1 MLRRKGEK
9 RRLWNVNWLRPR
21 SLSGFGLE
29 FLGLLLVAVALLSA
43 LALFS
48 YNPKD
53 ASFQLTQVQNEAG
66 AWGASVSS
74 VLVNQVGLGGWVVAL
89 ALLVCG
95 GRLLFGIS
103 MPRLN
108 SRFFVSGF
116 LLLLSV
122 STFPELLSQFSIKG
136 PGFFSS
142 GVLGETLAR
151 FEMKLL
157 SSTGAL
163 LINTVFLAF
172 SSLGVAGVSP
182 LQAAVAIGRVSRT
195 FVDLSI
201 RFGQIGFRR
210 VRLVARWSYESASR
224 IWSVVQVLKERR
236 ARRGRVSTVRQ
247 DVEPSKSVV
256 SKEEI
261 FLGSREKKE
270 GPPSDPSIVD
280 HREDRRKLEPAQE
293 EFLFREK
300 AQSGPYEF
308 PDMDIFQTGTAKK
321 REYDRESLIMN
332 SRILEKKLQD
342 YGVQGKVVT
351 VHPGPVITMYEFE
364 PASGIKVNRIVNLA
378 DDLALALR
386 ALTIRI
392 IAPIPGKSVVGIEV
406 PNPEREVVY
415 IKDLLDS
422 QNFKNSESYLPIA
435 LGKDIFGNP
444 VEADLSRMPHLLVAG
459 ATGTGKSV
467 FLNALL
473 CSILCRSHPEDVKLL
488 LVDPKLLE
496 LSIYEGIPHLIAEV
510 VTNPKRA
517 AAALSGVLKK
527 MEDRY
532 KMMAALGVRNVSQF
546 NERVSK
552 ELEAG
557 ETHFRLR
564 PEPGEDEGL
573 EVPYGRL
580 PYIVVVIDELADLM
594 LIAARE
600 VEASLQRLAQM
611 ARAAG
616 IHLVLATQR
625 PSVDVITGVIKANFP
640 SRISFQVSSGHDS
653 RTILDHKGAEQL
665 LGQGDML
672 YLAPGTSRLQ
682 RLHGPFVTEEEV
694 ALLVKGLRSQ
704 GGPNFDQEL
713 LRLNEESE
721 AREIRGDDLD
731 ELYDKALEIVAET
744 RKASIS
750 YIQRNLRIG
759 YNRAARIVEQME
771 QEGAIGPQVGSKDR
785 EVFVRPLGE
794 GYE

>member
-9 RRLWNVNWLRPR
+9 RRLRNVNWLRPR
-21 SLSGFGLE
+21 SLSGFGSEL
-29 FLGLLLVAVALLSA
+29 LGLLLVAVALLSA

-48 YNPKD
+48 YSPKD

-95 GRLLFGIS
+95 GRLLFGMS

-108 SRFFVSGF
+108 SRFFVSGL

-122 STFPELLSQFSIKG
+122 STLPELLSQFSIKG
-136 PGFFSS
+136 PDFFSS
-142 GVLGETLAR
+142 GILGETLAR
-151 FEMKLL
+151 FEIKLL
-157 SSTGAL
+157 SATGAL

-172 SSLGVAGVSP
+172 SSLGVVGVSP
-182 LQAAVAIGRVSRT
+182 LQAAVMVGRLCKNIL
-195 FVDLSI
+195 DLSL
-201 RFGQIGFRR
+201 RFGQIGFQRAQ
-210 VRLVARWSYESASR
+210 LIARWSYKSALR

-256 SKEEI
+256 SKEEK
-261 FLGSREKKE
+261 FSSPREKKE
-270 GPPSDPSIVD
+270 GSPSDPSIVD
-280 HREDRRKLEPAQE
+280 HREDRRELEPAQE

-300 AQSGPYEF
+300 VQSGPYEF
-308 PDMDIFQTGTAKK
+308 PDMDIFQAGTAKK

-422 QNFKNSESYLPIA
+422 QNFKNSDSYLPIA

-517 AAALSGVLKK
+517 AAALGGVLKK

-704 GGPNFDQEL
+704 GRPNFDKEL
-713 LRLNEESE
+713 LRLNEQSE

-731 ELYDKALEIVAET
+731 ERYDEALEIVAET

-750 YIQRNLRIG
+750 YIQRRLQVG

-771 QEGAIGPQVGSKDR
+771 QEGAIGPQVGSKER

-794 GYE
+794 GHE